1 MLPAALTLVVM
12 RALLRAP
19 HGRGTPR
26 DLGTRVM
33 RAEADVLSALQEAA
47 ERGWAKPMPGLW
59 DGTWFE
65 ATALGLR
72 VAAWTLVREEL
83 PFSQFERRRVDER
96 LGLAV
101 AVPRRVDAPA
111 EGR

>member
-47 ERGWAKPMPGLW
+47 ERGWAKAAIRAGQ
-59 DGTWFE
+59 
-65 ATALGLR
+65 LGLPG
-72 VAAWTLVREEL
+72 VH
-83 PFSQFERRRVDER
+83 
-96 LGLAV
+96 
-101 AVPRRVDAPA
+101 
-111 EGR
+111 